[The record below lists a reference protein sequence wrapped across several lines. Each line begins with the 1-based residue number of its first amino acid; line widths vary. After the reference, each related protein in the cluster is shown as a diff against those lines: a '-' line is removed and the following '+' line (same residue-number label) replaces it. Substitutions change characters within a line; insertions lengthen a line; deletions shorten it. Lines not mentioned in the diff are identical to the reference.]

1 MWDELRLVSFYVRM
15 IVAISIE
22 GSVVN
27 TGAPSFLIVD
37 DNEPL
42 RNIIVRV
49 IRKAAPQA
57 VIQEVAFVRDALHAL
72 HGGTFNA
79 LVVDYRLP
87 DGDGADV
94 IRWVRAHSMPLPI
107 IAISGLNVDRE
118 MEAIGADYILNKP
131 FHIDRLLTIVRTILE
146 ETPTV

>member
-1 MWDELRLVSFYVRM
+1 M
-15 IVAISIE
+15 
-22 GSVVN
+22 N

-49 IRKAAPQA
+49 IRKASPQA
-57 VIQEVAFVRDALHAL
+57 VIREAACVRDALVLLREHAC
-72 HGGTFNA
+72 NA

-94 IRWVRAHSMPLPI
+94 IRWVRARSMSLPI

-118 MEAIGADYILNKP
+118 MEAIGADYVLNKP